1 MKSHSYSSVFYGVL
15 ISLLSG
21 CSTTQNTWLTRDT
34 NAFATRYNIYFN
46 AYQSFLTGV
55 GKIDDAQKDNYS
67 HLIPMFP
74 ISIHENANA
83 GASDMDVTIEK
94 CRKAIK
100 MHSIKVKPQR
110 NYSKGKD
117 PAYIAFMN
125 QEEYNP
131 MVIQSW
137 LLLAKAEFY
146 KADFMNA
153 IGTYTY
159 IAAHFGQDAEVMNET
174 QIGKARCFMEMGWLY
189 EAEDALNKVTYNN
202 INSKING
209 QFAAAKADLLIKEK
223 KHSEALPFLSIAI
236 DHADN
241 GYLKRRYLF
250 LFGQLALK
258 NNDYQTAYTAF
269 SKVIQSNPPYEMEF
283 AARLLRA
290 QSADQSEQKKVID
303 ELNAML
309 RSPKNKSY
317 LDQIYVALG
326 NDYSNNNEQEKAI
339 DCYQNAIR
347 HAHSDSQNKAA
358 AYVKLGD
365 LFFAEKE
372 YYKAQPNYDAASKLI
387 KQEDASFD
395 RVRTRSTIL
404 NQLATY
410 HTDIQLQDSLQYL
423 AKLPDKERM
432 AAINNLITQQ
442 KKSATTAV
450 KAAEA
455 AKREAEVAAAQG
467 GFLSDGGMPT
477 FSTPSTNNNNKSW
490 YFYNPIAVATGKE
503 QFQSQWGDRS
513 LSDNWRLND
522 KTDLAANP
530 VAAAPTNT
538 SDTTQQTTAKQN
550 TPAFYLAQL
559 PLSTKAM
566 HTSNQQIGNDL
577 LHMGFIYETRLN
589 DLPMAIKTY
598 EELARRFPA
607 DSAWIDGYYALYL
620 LYAQRG
626 DSTKASQYKSFIV
639 NNFKDTK
646 YALQLTHPEYAQEQ
660 IQENAQQD
668 SLYEA
673 TFKFYHDGNFSTAI
687 HNVALARKKYPFS
700 NLMPKFDLINAISL
714 GKTGNVEGMKS
725 ALNQLIK
732 EYPTSDICPTAK
744 GLIALLD
751 QGKTV
756 PQGGSFRNSF
766 AQMAT
771 TTTATY
777 DSISSAFSLSDNGRE
792 LLMIT
797 IPSDS
802 VNINK
807 LLYKIAAFNFNHFVL
822 KDFDLEIQ
830 RQGVN
835 MRFLLVSDFN
845 NFSDAI
851 YYEQLL
857 HDDTTIKDALNK
869 ADAQMWIITDD
880 NLKKLLGGGNLNDY
894 IQFYETK
901 LLPKFSTTSNSNA
914 TKDSA
919 QQSVIF
925 IDSQRVSN
933 NR

>member
-1 MKSHSYSSVFYGVL
+1 MKPHSYSSVFYGLL
-15 ISLLSG
+15 IILLSG

-46 AYQSFLTGV
+46 AYQSFQEGV
-55 GKIDDAQKDNYS
+55 SRIDDAQKDNYTR
-67 HLIPMFP
+67 LIPMFP
-74 ISIHENANA
+74 ISIHANANA

-100 MHSIKVKPQR
+100 MHSIKIKPQR
-110 NYSKGKD
+110 NYAKAKD

-159 IAAHFGQDAEVMNET
+159 IAAHFGKDAEVMNET
-174 QIGKARCFMEMGWLY
+174 QIGKARCFMEMGWHY
-189 EAEDALNKVTYNN
+189 EAEDALNKVTSNSA
-202 INSKING
+202 NSKSNG
-209 QFAAAKADLLIKEK
+209 LFAAAKADLLIKEK
-223 KHSEALPFLSIAI
+223 KYTEAMPFLSMSI
-236 DHADN
+236 DHAEN
-241 GYLKRRYLF
+241 GYLKRRFLF
-250 LFGQLALK
+250 LLGQLGLK

-269 SKVIQSNPPYEMEF
+269 TRVIQSSPPYEMEF

-290 QSADQSEQKKVID
+290 QSADKSKQKQEID

-309 RSPKNKSY
+309 RSPKNKDY
-317 LDQIYVALG
+317 LDQIYIALG
-326 NDYSNNNEQEKAI
+326 NIYSNDNEQDKAI
-339 DCYQNAIR
+339 SCYQKAIK
-347 HAHSDSQNKAA
+347 HARSDSQNKTA

-365 LFFAEKE
+365 LFFAQKE
-372 YYKAQPNYDAASKLI
+372 YFKAQPNYDAASKLI

-410 HTDIQLQDSLQYL
+410 HSDIQLQDSLQHL
-423 AKLPDKERM
+423 AQLPDKERM
-432 AAINNLITQQ
+432 AAINNLIAQQ
-442 KKSATTAV
+442 KKAAITSA
-450 KAAEA
+450 KEAAA
-455 AKREAEVAAAQG
+455 AKRQAQVAAAQG
-467 GFLSDGGMPT
+467 GFLSDGNTPA
-477 FSTPSTNNNNKSW
+477 FSNPSINSNNKSW
-490 YFYNPIAVATGKE
+490 YFYNPIAVETGKE
-503 QFQSQWGDRS
+503 QFKLLWGDRS

-522 KTDLAANP
+522 KTDLTANP
-530 VAAAPTNT
+530 VAAIPSSL
-538 SDTTQQTTAKQN
+538 SDTTQQAEVKQN

-559 PLSTKAM
+559 PLTPTAM
-566 HTSNQQIGNDL
+566 HTSNHQIGNDL
-577 LHMGFIYETRLN
+577 LHIGFIYETRLN

-607 DSAWIDGYYALYL
+607 DSTWIDGYYALYL

-626 DSTKASQYKSFIV
+626 DSTKAYQYKSFII

-646 YALQLTHPEYAQEQ
+646 YALRLMHPEYAQEQ

-673 TFKFYHDGNFSTAI
+673 TFKFYLDGDFTNAI
-687 HNVALARKKYPFS
+687 NNVALAKKKYPYS

-725 ALNQLIK
+725 GLHQLIK
-732 EYPTSDICPTAK
+732 EFPTSDVCPTAK
-744 GLIALLD
+744 DLIALLD
-751 QGKTV
+751 QGKAV

-766 AQMAT
+766 AQIAKTTAAT
-771 TTTATY
+771 T
-777 DSISSAFSLSDNGRE
+777 DSITSAFSLSDNGRE

-807 LLYKIAAFNFNHFVL
+807 LLYKVAAFNFNHFVL

-857 HDDTTIKDALNK
+857 HDDTSIKEALNK
-869 ADAQMWIITDD
+869 VDAQMWVITDD
-880 NLKKLLGGGNLNDY
+880 NLKKLLGGENLKDY

-901 LLPKFSTTSNSNA
+901 LLPKFSTTTNSNA
-914 TKDSA
+914 TKGNG
-919 QQSVIF
+919 QQNVILP
-925 IDSQRVSN
+925 
-933 NR
+933 